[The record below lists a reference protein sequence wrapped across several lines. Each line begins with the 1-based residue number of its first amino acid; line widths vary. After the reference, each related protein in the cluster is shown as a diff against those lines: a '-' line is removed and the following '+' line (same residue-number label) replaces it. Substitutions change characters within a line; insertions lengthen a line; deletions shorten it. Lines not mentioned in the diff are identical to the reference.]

1 MYSVSVV
8 YLWRTRVKTGGFGV
22 PLLAPSLQNYMKLHE
37 EMEKNMTNALLSI
50 AETAEILKAKKSTVR
65 TWILRGNIPP
75 ELVLKIGGSVRI
87 RENKL
92 IKWINGDECI

>member
-1 MYSVSVV
+1 MGCRSY
-8 YLWRTRVKTGGFGV
+8 
-22 PLLAPSLQNYMKLHE
+22 PALQNVMKLHE

-87 RENKL
+87 RGNKL
-92 IKWINGDECI
+92 IKWINGDECIQEG